1 MEPETGD
8 HGCDAGR
15 GLKRD
20 AIAAAASAAQ
30 FRPLRL
36 LRNPHAQSILP
47 SLPPRRWFTRARS
60 RRLRQAAAE
69 WLLDCGQLAR
79 LKALHTAAPES
90 TGRAA
95 VLLHG
100 WEGSAES
107 PYVLSLG
114 ATLLS
119 RGYDVVRVNLRDHGG
134 THHLNRELFHSCRLP
149 EVVAA
154 VAEIAARL
162 SGWPLYLAGFS
173 LGGNFLLRVAAEP
186 SPPAQ
191 IAGVVA
197 ISPVLDPSRT
207 LDAMERGTLYHDY
220 FVRRWTRSLRAKQ
233 AHWPGHYDFE
243 TLLRSGDLRHMTA
256 ELVSRHTDFEHCE
269 AYLAGYAITGARL
282 ATLRVPARILIAD
295 DDPII
300 PVIDVAG
307 LAVSP
312 HLQVI
317 RTRNGGHCGFMDS
330 FGAPSFADRFVVEQ
344 FAGFGR

>member
-1 MEPETGD
+1 MDSETGD
-8 HGCDAGR
+8 GGGDTRR
-15 GLKRD
+15 GLKRETNP
-20 AIAAAASAAQ
+20 AVAAELQ
-30 FRPLRL
+30 FRPPRL

-47 SLPPRRWFTRARS
+47 SLPPRRWFTRARA
-60 RRLRQAAAE
+60 RTLRQAAAE
-69 WLLDCGQLAR
+69 WLLDCGELAR
-79 LKALHTAAPES
+79 LKALHTAAPDS
-90 TGRAA
+90 SGRAA

-119 RGYDVVRVNLRDHGG
+119 RGYDVVRLNLRDHGG

-154 VAEIAARL
+154 VTAIAARL
-162 SGWPLYLAGFS
+162 AGRPLYLAGFS

-186 SPPAQ
+186 SPPAS

-243 TLLRSGDLRHMTA
+243 PLLRSADLRRMTA

-269 AYLAGYAITGARL
+269 AYLAGYAITGTRL
-282 ATLRVPARILIAD
+282 ATLRVPARILLAD

-300 PVIDVAG
+300 PVADVAG

-312 HLQVI
+312 QLQTV
-317 RTRNGGHCGFMDS
+317 RTRYGGHCGFMDS
-330 FGAPSFADRFVVEQ
+330 VRAPSFADRFVVEQ
-344 FAGFGR
+344 FAGFAS